1 MKKDELLFTPL
12 PIEKG
17 LLLSDFDGEEINP
30 KDIIKVEDP
39 NERLFEDIQRYGT
52 FICGFECTGYKG
64 TEFRVRVAKYEEEKY
79 FVVQANGNLQSV
91 IKL

>member
-17 LLLSDFDGEEINP
+17 LLLSDFDGEKINL

-39 NERLFEDIQRYGT
+39 NEKLFKNIQMYGA
-52 FICGFECTGYKG
+52 FICEFECKGFKG
-64 TEFRVRVAKYEEEKY
+64 TEFRVRVAEYEEEKY
-79 FVVQANGNLQSV
+79 FVVQVNGNLQSV